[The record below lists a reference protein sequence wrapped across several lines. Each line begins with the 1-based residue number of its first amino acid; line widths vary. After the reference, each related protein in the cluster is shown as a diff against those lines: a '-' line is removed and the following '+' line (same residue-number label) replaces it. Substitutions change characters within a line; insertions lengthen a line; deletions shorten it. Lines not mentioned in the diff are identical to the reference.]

1 MMRWTDLG
9 WLPDPYPVPLLPLPH
24 LQAGQENKMK
34 RFMDQDKDKKITQQ
48 LLSQT
53 NQTWLGDN
61 EFKLLPIKVGLDST
75 EQKQN

>member
-1 MMRWTDLG
+1 
-9 WLPDPYPVPLLPLPH
+9 
-24 LQAGQENKMK
+24 
-34 RFMDQDKDKKITQQ
+34 MDQDKDKKITQQ